1 MVTVAASTEDAHR
14 LLEGGARIDILIAAG
29 NAPGF
34 DVEFAENV
42 ESRGITKRI
51 IILTAEPDHLVGFH
65 RNQMLAKPFK
75 DYELLGMVDRYLRDD
90 FLPPMESRSVQQ
102 DQTVEARGVVSGA
115 SAIVGVGNVAVNADI
130 VGPSHRLLEA
140 MLRPAWPQEK
150 ADFLQGC
157 ARGKPSTTNS
167 TAYSGW
173 RQSKI
178 RGTIAPAIARIFGNR
193 SKPTET

>member
-42 ESRGITKRI
+42 KSRGITKRI

-90 FLPPMESRSVQQ
+90 FLPPWNRDPFNRIRQWKREVWS
-102 DQTVEARGVVSGA
+102 
-115 SAIVGVGNVAVNADI
+115 
-130 VGPSHRLLEA
+130 VGPA
-140 MLRPAWPQEK
+140 
-150 ADFLQGC
+150 
-157 ARGKPSTTNS
+157 PSWVWEMS
-167 TAYSGW
+167 
-173 RQSKI
+173 R
-178 RGTIAPAIARIFGNR
+178 
-193 SKPTET
+193 